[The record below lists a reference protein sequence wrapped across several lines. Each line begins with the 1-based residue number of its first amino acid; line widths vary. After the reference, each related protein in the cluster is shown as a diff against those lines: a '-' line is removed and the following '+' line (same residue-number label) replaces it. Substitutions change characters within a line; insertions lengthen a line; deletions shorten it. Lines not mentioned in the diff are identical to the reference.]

1 MFGKNILGMF
11 AAVAALTLGTAA
23 NAQNTDTC
31 ISQCTSDCDT
41 MCAKDPSYKASDA
54 SKPKAGKTAKKS
66 IKKSQVIESA
76 DASKG
81 QVIEQHVENNTP
93 AAPTVTAETDARLI
107 EAARAEE
114 RARAAE
120 QFRAEQAR
128 LSEDH
133 DKDLERARAEE
144 RARLE
149 ADMKSRTDAAVARA
163 RADERIRITE
173 ATAESDD
180 ALYTPFGASVTVG
193 GGVMNYTERAPL
205 AVTNPGGLW
214 NARVALGTRSVV
226 GLEAGYLGT
235 AQDID
240 AAGLDSGAFLVSNGA
255 EGALRINAPFTF
267 EQGMIAPYAVG
278 GLGWQR
284 FDLVNEGANTSS
296 VEDVDNIMTVPMG
309 VGISTVLSGFDLDA
323 RAMYHHTIG
332 SELVGE
338 NVYSWDSNALN
349 FWSLQAGL
357 GFEF

>member
-1 MFGKNILGMF
+1 MFRKNVLGMF
-11 AAVAALTLGTAA
+11 AAVAALTLATAA
-23 NAQNTDTC
+23 NAQGTDTC

-41 MCAKDPSYKASDA
+41 LCAQDPSYKASVPAKKATKTSKQTIKKTTETADA
-54 SKPKAGKTAKKS
+54 SKPQ
-66 IKKSQVIESA
+66 I
-76 DASKG
+76 
-81 QVIEQHVENNTP
+81 IEQHVEITTP
-93 AAPTVTAETDARLI
+93 APAVSAETDERLI
-107 EAARAEE
+107 DAARAEE

-120 QFRAEQAR
+120 QFRSEQDR
-128 LSEDH
+128 LSSEH

-173 ATAESDD
+173 EQADDGD

-193 GGVMNYTERAPL
+193 GGVMNYTERAPI

-240 AAGLDSGAFLVSNGA
+240 AAGLDAGAFLVSNGA

-267 EQGMIAPYAVG
+267 EQGMISPYAVG

-284 FDLVNEGANTSS
+284 FDLVNEGSNTSS
-296 VEDVDNIMTVPMG
+296 VEDVDNVMTIPMG
-309 VGISTVLSGFDLDA
+309 VGLSTVLAGFDLDA

-332 SELVGE
+332 SELLGE
-338 NVYSWDSNALN
+338 NVYSWDSNAMN